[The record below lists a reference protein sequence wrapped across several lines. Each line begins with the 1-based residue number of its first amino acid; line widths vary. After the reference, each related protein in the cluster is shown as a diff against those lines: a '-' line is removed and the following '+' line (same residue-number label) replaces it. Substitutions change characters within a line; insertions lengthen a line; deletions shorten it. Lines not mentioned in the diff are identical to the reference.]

1 MEPNVSRGQGMGQGM
16 GVMVVALGS
25 GLGGKAGL
33 RHWGGALTAARHK
46 QDVGGMSP
54 ARAHLALATH
64 CVLKPVLHERSLF
77 AIALGRIS
85 GQVCLICLSCTCELE
100 SSAAWRNL
108 GTMSMT

>member
-1 MEPNVSRGQGMGQGM
+1 MEPTCPEGMGQGT
-16 GVMVVALGS
+16 GVMVVVLGS

-46 QDVGGMSP
+46 QYAGGMSP
-54 ARAHLALATH
+54 ARALLALATH

-85 GQVCLICLSCTCELE
+85 GQVCLIRLSYTCELE

-108 GTMSMT
+108 VTKSMT